1 MEATHGKHT
10 LKRRWRRPLSGTKKT
25 FCNRLH
31 IIIRDIANTDYTL
44 EKLRELAP
52 AALVGEQNFFIAYGL
67 HKVA

>member
-1 MEATHGKHT
+1 MQ
-10 LKRRWRRPLSGTKKT
+10 
-25 FCNRLH
+25 NRIFLPSLPP
-31 IIIRDIANTDYTL
+31 IRDIANTDYTL

>member
-1 MEATHGKHT
+1 MTQATHGKHT
-10 LKRRWRRPLSGTKKT
+10 LKRRWRRPLSGAKNT
-25 FCNRLH
+25 FCNHLH
-31 IIIRDIANTDYTL
+31 IRDIANTDYTL

>member
-1 MEATHGKHT
+1 MESIH
-10 LKRRWRRPLSGTKKT
+10 RRGDGGDHPQVERR
-25 FCNRLH
+25 NQLH
-31 IIIRDIANTDYTL
+31 IIVRDIANTDYTL